1 MSRVTTWVAT
11 VEPDHTV
18 KVPEDLPVGEQVVIM
33 RIPPISTLLADPARR
48 ERFAATQAAVREAID
63 KGSSRAPLSDEE
75 IVALVKRARKATK
88 NS

>member
-11 VEPDHTV
+11 VESDHTV

-33 RIPPISTLLADPARR
+33 RIPAMSTLLADPARR
-48 ERFAATQAAVREAID
+48 KRFAATRAAVRKALD
-63 KGSSRAPLSDEE
+63 QGSPRAPLSDEE
-75 IVALVKRARKATK
+75 IVALVKRARKTTE